1 MSSRAPALPRSRAPR
16 SLFVY
21 SSIRLHASLYVYHRV
36 HSPSTIRPPRPRPRP
51 RPRPPRPPRPPRL
64 RARNNLSTALLS
76 ANVAS
81 NRPPPNRRLNVHK
94 KHPALVLRA
103 QSPDP
108 SFPRSYIA
116 PPARSTLSVSRS
128 ASPSASLPK
137 FAQSKRMRCP
147 FGSSIDR
154 RTCSAH
160 ARSSSESSARAGSS
174 TTATARRWR
183 ARAGDSARA
192 SSISPSSTARVVSVV
207 LVVGAASMRS

>member
-1 MSSRAPALPRSRAPR
+1 MSSRAPALPSSELRG
-16 SLFVY
+16 VY